1 MCMMRR
7 DGAHSRAM
15 AAPTVSGPSP
25 VSRPCACT
33 WATRAV
39 CSSRSTTGRSRSG
52 RNSCPATWRASKRGP
67 TVFCGAIL
75 MPQRRPLQR
84 RLVRRRRPASRR
96 KAQTLP
102 ACNRATRAQTADR
115 SGFLSKIIEPLRG
128 VHDVLPAQIA
138 AWQHLERVTREN
150 FRAYGYEEFRVPV
163 IEQTQLFKRSIG
175 DFTDIIEKEMFSFV
189 DQGEDHITLRPEATA
204 GIVRAVISN
213 GMLREGRLRVWCM
226 GPMFRRERPQA
237 GRYRQFHQID
247 AEAFGFE
254 GPDADAEIILLSA
267 RLLRR
272 LGLTRTKL
280 LVNSLGTPA
289 SRAAYRDEL
298 TAYFG
303 AHEAAL
309 DEDSKRRLRGNPLRI
324 LDSKN
329 PDMQRLIAE
338 APLLLDSL
346 DAEARTHFESLCAQL
361 RRAGI
366 EYHVEPHLVRG
377 LDYYTR
383 TVFEWTT
390 DALGSQSTI
399 CAGGR
404 YDGLVAQLGGPGAP
418 GIGWAM
424 GQERIVM
431 LLEKQ
436 GLGRQRDR
444 PHVYLVLAGEQTEIA
459 GFKLAEQLRDAWP
472 DLALQVNLGGGSFKT
487 QLKRAD
493 KSGAQF
499 AILLGEDETARGVVA
514 VKALRQESAQE
525 ECPVGQISERLGVL
539 LGLKGG

>member
-1 MCMMRR
+1 
-7 DGAHSRAM
+7 
-15 AAPTVSGPSP
+15 
-25 VSRPCACT
+25 
-33 WATRAV
+33 
-39 CSSRSTTGRSRSG
+39 
-52 RNSCPATWRASKRGP
+52 
-67 TVFCGAIL
+67 
-75 MPQRRPLQR
+75 
-84 RLVRRRRPASRR
+84 
-96 KAQTLP
+96 
-102 ACNRATRAQTADR
+102 
-115 SGFLSKIIEPLRG
+115 LSKIIEPLRG

-138 AWQHLERVTREN
+138 AWQHLERITREV
-150 FRAYGYEEFRVPV
+150 FAAYGYEEFRVPV

-175 DFTDIIEKEMFSFV
+175 DFTDIVEKEMFSFV

-213 GMLREGRLRVWCM
+213 GLLREGRLRVWCM

-254 GPDADAEIILLSA
+254 GPDIDAEMILLSA

-280 LVNSLGTPA
+280 LINSLGTPE
-289 SRAAYRDEL
+289 SRAAYRAEL
-298 TAYFG
+298 AAYFG

-309 DEDSKRRLRGNPLRI
+309 DEDSKRRLAGNPLRI

-329 PDMQRLIAE
+329 PDMQRIIAA

-346 DAEARTHFESLCAQL
+346 DAESRAHFESLCSHL
-361 RRAGI
+361 RSAGI
-366 EYHVEPHLVRG
+366 EYDIEPHLVRG

-404 YDGLVAQLGGPGAP
+404 YDGLVAQLGGAGTP

-424 GQERIVM
+424 GQERVVM

-436 GLGRQRDR
+436 GLGVQRER
-444 PHVYLVLAGEQTEIA
+444 PQVYLVLAGERSQIA

-472 DLALQVNLGGGSFKT
+472 GLALQINLGGGSFKT
-487 QLKRAD
+487 QFKRAD

-499 AILLGEDETARGVVA
+499 AILLGDEEMARGVVA
-514 VKALRQESAQE
+514 VKALRQELAQE
-525 ECPVGQISERLGVL
+525 ECPVEQISERMGVL
-539 LGLKGG
+539 LGLKVRVAEKP